1 MLHDTRLRRHDQAL
15 ETRLAD
21 LLRHHGGGRGKGL
34 LSVSVA
40 LPEAAFASLPFG
52 LDEHHYWANP
62 VEGLSLFGVGRAAQV
77 ETQGE
82 GRFRAM
88 DAAFAEYRRLWEAVD
103 ADGSGLQPAA
113 LAGFAF
119 DRNQR
124 GAILPNARLS
134 VPLLLLQRRNG
145 TCAATFS
152 CDRESGVE
160 NVLAAWAA
168 SWRSLSATSRAGGL
182 SAIGHKRVAPNHP
195 AKLSRVETL
204 PADDAWLALAQQAVA
219 GISSGG
225 LDKVVLSRRA
235 RVRADRPFEPAA
247 VMAALA
253 ARHGDCYQ
261 FSHAE
266 IGRGVFLGATPER
279 LVTLRGGQVVSEA
292 LAGTAWDADSLA
304 GLTDDKNL
312 REHRLVL
319 NAIVRALEGA
329 CSFQEIPSHPSVRE
343 LRDLFHLRSVVK
355 ARAKP
360 GVTLL
365 NLVERLH
372 PTPAVGGYPV
382 RRAQEWLAS
391 HGETRPAWY
400 SGATGW
406 LGLDGDGD
414 FAVALRCAW
423 IKDNQAELYAGAG
436 IVAGSDPDT
445 ELAETEAKF
454 KAVLEALGGE

>member
-1 MLHDTRLRRHDQAL
+1 MLHNTQLRLSTPTL

-21 LLRHHGGGRGKGL
+21 LLHRHGGGRGKGL
-34 LSVSVA
+34 LSITVA
-40 LPEAAFASLPFG
+40 LPERAFDSLPFG

-62 VEGLSLFGVGRAAQV
+62 AEGISLFGVGRAAQV

-82 GRFRAM
+82 GRFRAL
-88 DAAFAEYRRLWEAVD
+88 DAAFSEYRRLWEALDVD
-103 ADGSGLQPAA
+103 DIGIQPAA

-124 GAILPNARLS
+124 GAFLPNARLT
-134 VPLLLLQRRNG
+134 VPALLLQRHGG

-152 CDRESGVE
+152 CDRESAAAH
-160 NVLAAWAA
+160 VLAAWMRN
-168 SWRSLSATSRAGGL
+168 WRSLA
-182 SAIGHKRVAPNHP
+182 VAHFTQAPP
-195 AKLSRVETL
+195 VGALSRMKTQA
-204 PADDAWLALAQQAVA
+204 ADAAWLALAQQAVDD
-219 GISSGG
+219 IRSGA
-225 LDKVVLSRRA
+225 LNKVVLSRRMHM
-235 RVRADRPFEPAA
+235 RACRSFDPAA

-253 ARHGDCYQ
+253 ARYADCYQ

-266 IGRGVFLGATPER
+266 NGLGVFLGATPER
-279 LVTLRGGQVVSEA
+279 LVALRGGQVVSEA
-292 LAGTAWDADSLA
+292 LAGTAWDAASLER
-304 GLTDDKNL
+304 LSDDKNL

-319 NAIVRALEGA
+319 NAIVRALEAA
-329 CSFQEIPSHPSVRE
+329 CSFQEIPARPSVRE

-360 GVTLL
+360 DVTLL

-372 PTPAVGGYPV
+372 PTPAVGGHPT
-382 RRAQEWLAS
+382 RRAQDWLAS

-423 IKDNQAELYAGAG
+423 IHGNEAELYAGAG
-436 IVAGSDPDT
+436 IVAGSDPAT

-454 KAVLEALGGE
+454 KAILDALA

>member
-1 MLHDTRLRRHDQAL
+1 MLHNTHLRHPTQAL

-34 LSVSVA
+34 LSISVA
-40 LPEAAFASLPFG
+40 LPEQAFTSLPFG

-62 VEGLSLFGVGRAAQV
+62 AEELSLFGVGRAAQV

-103 ADGSGLQPAA
+103 ADATGIQPAT
-113 LAGFAF
+113 LVGFAF
-119 DRNQR
+119 DQNQR
-124 GAILPNARLS
+124 VDILPNARLT
-134 VPLLLLQRRNG
+134 VPALLLQRRG
-145 TCAATFS
+145 GSCAATFS
-152 CDRESGVE
+152 CDRECSVE
-160 NVLAAWAA
+160 NTLAAWMANWHSLATA
-168 SWRSLSATSRAGGL
+168 SALQAPHDGILA
-182 SAIGHKRVAPNHP
+182 RVAST
-195 AKLSRVETL
+195 A
-204 PADDAWLALAQQAVA
+204 ADQAWLALAQQAVNDIGA
-219 GISSGG
+219 GT
-225 LDKVVLSRRA
+225 LDKVVLSRCLRLQ
-235 RVRADRPFEPAA
+235 ADRPFAPAA
-247 VMAALA
+247 VMAALS
-253 ARHGDCYQ
+253 ARHADCYQ

-266 IGRGVFLGATPER
+266 KGRGIFLGATPER
-279 LVTLRGGQVVSEA
+279 LVSLRGGQVVSEA
-292 LAGTAWDADSLA
+292 LAGTAWDAASLDSLGDA
-304 GLTDDKNL
+304 KNL

-319 NAIVRALEGA
+319 NAIVRALETA
-329 CSFQEIPSHPSVRE
+329 CAFLEIPARPDRRE
-343 LRDLFHLRSVVK
+343 LPDLCHLRSLVK
-355 ARAKP
+355 GSAKP

-372 PTPAVGGYPV
+372 PTPAVGGYPM

-391 HGETRPAWY
+391 HGEARPAWY

-423 IKDNQAELYAGAG
+423 IKGNDADLYAGAG
-436 IVAGSDPDT
+436 IVAGSDPAT

-454 KAVLEALGGE
+454 KAILNALGCSRNH